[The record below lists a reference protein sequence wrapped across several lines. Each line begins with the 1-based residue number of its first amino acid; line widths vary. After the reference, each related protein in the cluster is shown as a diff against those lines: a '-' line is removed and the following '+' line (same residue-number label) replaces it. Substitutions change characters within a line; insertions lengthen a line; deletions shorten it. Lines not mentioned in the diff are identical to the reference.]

1 VIRLTVSQLLEAEM
15 SKEVK
20 KPPVVEYMIP
30 KRIFSKVGPA
40 TEETDSLLV
49 GLWDFGSS

>member
-1 VIRLTVSQLLEAEM
+1 M

-30 KRIFSKVGPA
+30 KRIFTKAGP
-40 TEETDSLLV
+40 TPNETDSLLV
-49 GLWDFGSS
+49 SLWDFGSS

>member
-49 GLWDFGSS
+49 DLWDFGSS